1 MRHTI
6 FASLLVLLPASPAAL
21 AADCANATD
30 QATMNE
36 CADAGFK
43 KSDAELNALYKK
55 IEQRL
60 KDNGEA
66 KKMLVAVQR
75 AWVSFRDAECNFS
88 ASAVAGGSMYPMTY
102 AACLDGLTQKR
113 VRDFEA
119 YLKCEEGDTSC
130 PVPAQ

>member
-1 MRHTI
+1 MSSNDWNMAASKGKAPDLSKRRDRAATLCDKSPSPLDETVMRHTI

-75 AWVSFRDAECNFS
+75 AWVSFRDAEI
-88 ASAVAGGSMYPMTY
+88 G
-102 AACLDGLTQKR
+102 R
-113 VRDFEA
+113 
-119 YLKCEEGDTSC
+119 
-130 PVPAQ
+130 